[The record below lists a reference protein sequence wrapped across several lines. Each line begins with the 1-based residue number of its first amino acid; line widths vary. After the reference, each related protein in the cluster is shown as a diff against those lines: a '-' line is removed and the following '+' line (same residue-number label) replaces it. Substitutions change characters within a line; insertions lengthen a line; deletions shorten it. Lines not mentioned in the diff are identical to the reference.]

1 MLHIPL
7 LSFSICLEFVHCP
20 WSCWFT
26 HSTRN
31 LLTQFMSF
39 QWNYLSWL
47 LYSIIHALSP
57 YICIFKVFPPITSVS
72 LYCSDW
78 PFKIF
83 FIRSYPKFYFA
94 SVTSSFKPIS
104 TITYPSHSASFWVP
118 SMGQRLA
125 TIPGL
130 CVPELLGAYPCFSL
144 FWKRQGLPIS
154 LAALTSSFL
163 PWSLFLRPPSG
174 AWVRLLFFRWA
185 CLCSSHLSSTTSGSS
200 WWSLHFPQVW
210 FYSFSLHFLKNA
222 CRVLTAKR
230 LEHSKLSVKS
240 PFTSRPGTAHTP
252 GSWLA
257 AGVGGLVGWFSHKVT
272 RLKKA
277 LSWTTAVLFIR
288 L

>member
-1 MLHIPL
+1 MALPTACRALRLFDLPVCKIMVTSLEGLGCYQKTHYCL
-7 LSFSICLEFVHCP
+7 LQNALIDKSEFLNR
-20 WSCWFT
+20 FL
-26 HSTRN
+26 N
-31 LLTQFMSF
+31 FE
-39 QWNYLSWL
+39 
-47 LYSIIHALSP
+47 
-57 YICIFKVFPPITSVS
+57 
-72 LYCSDW
+72 SDG
-78 PFKIF
+78 
-83 FIRSYPKFYFA
+83 RGVVTADTVQLYPKFYFA

-154 LAALTSSFL
+154 LAALTSSSL

-174 AWVRLLFFRWA
+174 ASVRLLFFRWA